1 MKKYKK
7 RSLKRHSKR
16 SLKRRLKRSSKRSS
30 KRSLKKYSKRS
41 SKRSLKKYSRKR
53 SKSSFKRRDGGL
65 GPSKFDLYVKE
76 REEIK
81 NILKGKV
88 VNFLEELQ
96 NDDDITEY
104 YKNIKD
110 IEKEFF
116 NYITEYIRKPIKIRI
131 YSLSS
136 PERKTKTY
144 NELKNYLI
152 DKKKY

>member
-16 SLKRRLKRSSKRSS
+16 SLKRHSKRRLKRSSKRS
-30 KRSLKKYSKRS
+30 L
-41 SKRSLKKYSRKR
+41 KRSLKKYSRKR

-88 VNFLEELQ
+88 VNFDDVLEELQ